1 MISSQQSGPAADA
14 EIGNKLERMDDH
26 LRQGLPLTAR
36 ALGRAFVE
44 TYPENVDGWI
54 LLGRAYL
61 ALNDNSALM
70 QCAER
75 AVAISS
81 KHPAA
86 LLLLG
91 ESLLRAGRIEEA
103 LASIRKLEKERKF
116 DPAVLQQIGYAYTRT
131 NRHADAARCYER
143 VSVLK
148 PADHQ
153 VVHNLAGAYIA
164 LGQIEQAEKVFDDL
178 LRKFPHEYDAYYNR
192 SQLRKQ
198 KPDSNHIAEMEK
210 LLAEL
215 PPKSLAEPVICYS
228 LAKELE
234 DLQEYKRSF
243 AYLKRGA
250 DAYSAQSDYRVEQDI
265 EFMAQIKAKF
275 DGAFFT
281 NPPVGYDG
289 ACPIF
294 VLGMARSG
302 TTLVDRILSS
312 HSSVESVGESYEF
325 TRAIARHTGREGAM
339 DFIDVAKTSDIDWE
353 AAGRDVSVALNGLAP
368 GCPHPL
374 DKTPKNFYYLGLIL
388 AALPNAKIVHL
399 RRNPVD
405 NCYAVYK
412 VLFRQGYPF
421 SYNLENMGRAY
432 LAYRDLMAHWR
443 QVLPGRFLDVDYE
456 ELVAHQEEQTRRII
470 GFCDLPWEDACLS
483 FEKNESPS
491 LTASAAQ
498 VRQPIYKTS
507 VALWRRYEEELQP
520 LIKVLRDGGVE
531 VD

>member
-1 MISSQQSGPAADA
+1 MVSLEQDVAAGA
-14 EIGNKLERMDDH
+14 EIGTKLERIDDH
-26 LRQGLPLTAR
+26 LRQGLPLTAK
-36 ALGRAFVE
+36 ALGRSFVE
-44 TYPENVDGWI
+44 AHSENVDGWI

-75 AVAISS
+75 SVTISP

-91 ESLLRAGRIEEA
+91 EALLRAGRIQAA
-103 LASIRKLEKERKF
+103 LECIRKLEKERKF
-116 DPAVLQQIGYAYTRT
+116 DPAILTQVGFAYTRT
-131 NRHADAARCYER
+131 NHHEDAVRCYER
-143 VSVLK
+143 VRVLR
-148 PADHQ
+148 PADLQ

-164 LGQIEQAEKVFDDL
+164 LGKIEKAEKLFDDL

-198 KPDSNHIAEMEK
+198 TSESNHVEQMEA

-234 DLQEYKRSF
+234 DLKEYKKSF
-243 AYLKRGA
+243 LYLKRGA
-250 DAYSAQSDYRVEQDI
+250 DAYAAHSDYRVEQDTVMMD
-265 EFMAQIKAKF
+265 EIKQKF
-275 DGAFFT
+275 DQAFFA
-281 NPPVGYDG
+281 NPPKGFADQSPV
-289 ACPIF
+289 F

-312 HSSVESVGESYEF
+312 HSCVESVGESYEF
-325 TRAIARHTGREGAM
+325 TRAIARHSGREGMM
-339 DFIDVAKTSDIDWE
+339 DFIDIAKTGNIDWSS
-353 AAGRDVSVALNGLAP
+353 AGRDVWAALSGLAP

-388 AALPNAKIVHL
+388 TALPNAKIVHL
-399 RRNPVD
+399 RRNAID

-432 LAYRDLMAHWR
+432 LAYRDLMEHWR
-443 QVLPGRFLDVDYE
+443 KVLPGRFLDVNYE
-456 ELVAHQEEQTRRII
+456 DVVSQQEEQTKRVVE
-470 GFCDLPWEDACLS
+470 FCGLPWEEACLS
-483 FEKNESPS
+483 FEKNASPS

-507 VALWRRYEEELQP
+507 VALWRHYEDELQP
-520 LIKVLRDGGVE
+520 LIRVLREGGVE